1 MTRIEVYFYLFQTVV
16 LAIRLTLPMPVV
28 MVAGME
34 TGNIVEY
41 IDRQKILCAV
51 VLEVK
56 QNRLRLLTEN
66 NREVNLSAN
75 RLLHRGN
82 TRLDINQSRDKLVE
96 SLKATASRR
105 LALIQSVDI
114 KDLWQVLNTEQ
125 EWIDLHTM
133 TAFCFPDSPSADH
146 ESAVIRAIFDDRLYF
161 KFNPDRFF
169 PHSEDQVQR
178 MALQR
183 RETARR
189 ERIVTAGGNW
199 LKRIAEGHSAADGE
213 QVEES
218 EAAEFKQILRSY
230 YLFGKEFREHPL
242 AKEMTKRA
250 GVHPDRLFEL
260 LVRAGCF
267 DEDENLDLPR
277 LEVPCDFSAALQ
289 QAADRVVA
297 QPPAFETDARRLDL
311 THLDLITIDG
321 QSTLDFDDALSIEK
335 EGGRLRAGIHIV
347 DVAHFIRGGDSIDAE
362 ALARGSSIYMPDR
375 KISMLPAVLAE
386 GLCSLKKGELRP
398 AISILVDLSPEYRFV
413 DYRIAP
419 SLVRV
424 RHQLSYFDVNAGTE
438 DLEEISILSRIA
450 AQFRQQR
457 LEEGAVQ
464 ITLPEINIWVGEDR
478 GIHVNK
484 VQRESPGRLLVSELM
499 ILANWLMAKFLTAN
513 GLPAIF
519 RSQAAPRERLY
530 SGGEGTLF
538 QNWMQRRLI
547 SRFMLGTRAEKHSGL
562 GLEAYITATSPI
574 RKYFDLV
581 GQRQIRAALGL
592 TAPYSEEDINHII
605 QQLEIPM
612 SHVSRLQYGRHRYW
626 LLKYLEKCI
635 GQKEEALVLT
645 RRKRNFQILLT
656 AYMLEC
662 DLPFTSGLELKPED
676 LIQVTIQRVSARK
689 DVLDVSI
696 G

>member
-1 MTRIEVYFYLFQTVV
+1 
-16 LAIRLTLPMPVV
+16 MPVV
-28 MVAGME
+28 IVAGME

-41 IDRQKILCAV
+41 IDRQRILCAV

-66 NREVNLSAN
+66 NREVNLSAK

-82 TRLDINQSRDKLVE
+82 ARLDITQGREKLVN
-96 SLKATASRR
+96 SLKATAHRR
-105 LALIQSVDI
+105 LGLIQSVDI
-114 KDLWQVLNTEQ
+114 KDLWEVLNTEQ
-125 EWIDLHTM
+125 EWIDLATM

-161 KFNPDRFF
+161 KFNPDRFL
-169 PHSEDQVQR
+169 PHSEEQVR
-178 MALQR
+178 RITLQR
-183 RETARR
+183 REEARR
-189 ERIVTAGGNW
+189 ERIITAGGNW
-199 LKRIAEGHSAADGE
+199 LKRLAEGSPATAGD
-213 QVEES
+213 QPEES
-218 EAAEFKQILRSY
+218 EADEFRQILRSY
-230 YLFGKEFREHPL
+230 YLFGKEYREHAL
-242 AKEMTKRA
+242 AKEVIKRA
-250 GVHPDRLFEL
+250 GVHHDRLFEL
-260 LVRAGCF
+260 LVKAGGF
-267 DEDENLDLPR
+267 DEDENLDLLR
-277 LEVPCDFSAALQ
+277 LEVPCDFPAAQQ
-289 QAADRVVA
+289 QAAARLVA
-297 QPPAFETDARRLDL
+297 QPPGFEADPRRLDL

-335 EGGRLRAGIHIV
+335 EGGLLRAGIHIV
-347 DVAHFIRGGDSIDAE
+347 DVAHFVRRGDAIDAE

-375 KISMLPAVLAE
+375 KISMLPAALAE

-398 AISILVDLSPEYRFV
+398 AISILVDFSPEYRML
-413 DYRIAP
+413 DYRIVP

-424 RHQLSYFDVNAGTE
+424 RHQLRYFDVNAGTE
-438 DLEEISILSRIA
+438 ELEEISILSRIA
-450 AQFRQQR
+450 ERFRQQR

-484 VQRESPGRLLVSELM
+484 FNRESPGRLLVSELM
-499 ILANWLMAKFLTAN
+499 ILANWLMAKFLTAS

-530 SGGEGTLF
+530 SGDEGTVF

-547 SRFMLGTRAEKHSGL
+547 SRFMLGSRAGKHSGL

-592 TAPYSEEDINHII
+592 GAPYSEEDVKTII

-612 SHVSRLQYGRHRYW
+612 SHVGRLQYGRHRYW

-635 GQKEEALVLT
+635 GQKEEALVLV
-645 RRKRNFQILLT
+645 RRKRDFQILLT
-656 AYMLEC
+656 GYMLEC
-662 DLPFTSGLELKPED
+662 DLPSTSGLDLKPED